1 MEIKSCNKKTK
12 ISAGDYCYA
21 PMEKESLN
29 EFNGAIEEYTN
40 ATIND
45 RSYIT
50 SYRGGTLLKRL

>member
-1 MEIKSCNKKTK
+1 MEINNYDKKTK
-12 ISAGDYCYA
+12 ISSEDYYYS

-45 RSYIT
+45 RSFKPAYIG
-50 SYRGGTLLKRL
+50 RTLLKRL